1 MSQLRQTNEKKG
13 MRASSVLYLS
23 MFVMGGCGLAYQYTL
38 SKLASDLLGN
48 SVQQWA
54 IVIGVMMFFM
64 GVGSD
69 IQKHTSHHQ
78 LLEKF
83 LFAELVL
90 ALVGAF
96 SPILILQTY
105 GTWPHG
111 FALVQYGLIAIL
123 GTLIGF
129 EIPLLARINEQY
141 VSDLKFN
148 LGGILRMDYIGS
160 LAGALLWV
168 FVLPLFF
175 SITQIPFALGV
186 LSLAAAALAMVYF
199 AQQLE
204 RRSWMLASFIVSAGL
219 LAFGASQVS
228 EWTFHAEQKLYK
240 ERIIFS
246 DSSPYQRVVLTQSK
260 TKDISLYINGNL
272 QFNAFDEYIY
282 HENLVHPAMS
292 VAPSHTRVLILGGGD
307 GLAAR
312 EVLKY
317 PSVEDIVLVD
327 LDPLMTK
334 LARENEHFRA
344 LNQDSLNHAKTI
356 VPTHDAFLDSGSTEI
371 LVRNQNRR
379 HGRDF
384 APQGTVQILNIDA
397 MRFLESVSG
406 YFDVII
412 LDFPDP
418 NSPELAK
425 LYSRRF
431 YELVS
436 QRLAPGGLII
446 QQSTSPVFAKEA
458 FLIIGRTLEAAG
470 FSALPFSDTIPS
482 FGKWG
487 FWLAGHAQFYSAD
500 SLLKRINAVTKL
512 PDGTAYLTPERVR
525 ANFTFGKEELRSEHQ
540 DITTTT
546 SNRIYE
552 YYVKGWERNFL

>member
-1 MSQLRQTNEKKG
+1 MSQASKTSETNPS
-13 MRASSVLYLS
+13 RASSVLYLS

-69 IQKHTSHHQ
+69 IQKHTSDGQ

-83 LFAELVL
+83 IGAELVL

-96 SPILILQTY
+96 SPILILKTY
-105 GTWPHG
+105 GSWPHG
-111 FALVQYGLIAIL
+111 FALVQYGLIAVL

-129 EIPLLARINEQY
+129 EIPLLARINEKY

-168 FVLPLFF
+168 FVLPFFF
-175 SITQIPFALGV
+175 SITQIPFALGA
-186 LSLAAAALAMVYF
+186 LSLAAAALAMLFFVR
-199 AQQLE
+199 QLE
-204 RRSWMLASFIVSAGL
+204 RRAVVLWSFLISGVL
-219 LAFGASQVS
+219 LIFGATQVND
-228 EWTFHAEQKLYK
+228 WTFHAEQKLYK

-246 DSSPYQRVVLTQSK
+246 ESSPYQRVVLTQSK
-260 TKDISLYINGNL
+260 TNDISLFINGNL
-272 QFNAFDEYIY
+272 QFNSFDEHIY

-292 VAPSHTRVLILGGGD
+292 IAPQRKRVLILGGGD

-317 PSVEDIVLVD
+317 PSVEELVLVD
-327 LDPLMTK
+327 LDPLITT
-334 LARENEHFRA
+334 LARKNTHFRA
-344 LNQDSLNHAKTI
+344 LNQDSLNHPHVTVI
-356 VPTHDAFLDSGSTEI
+356 DNDALVDSGSTEMHI
-371 LVRNQNRR
+371 RNQNRR
-379 HGRDF
+379 HGREF
-384 APQGTVQILNIDA
+384 APQGKVKILNLDA
-397 MRFLESVSG
+397 VRFLEQTSG
-406 YFDVII
+406 FFDVII

-425 LYSRRF
+425 LYSLRF
-431 YELVS
+431 YELLS
-436 QRLAPGGLII
+436 RRLTPGGLVI
-446 QQSTSPVFAKEA
+446 QQATSPIFAKEA
-458 FLIIGRTLEAAG
+458 FLVIGRTLHAAG
-470 FSALPFSDTIPS
+470 LAALPISDTVPS
-482 FGKWG
+482 FGRWG
-487 FWLAGHAQFYSAD
+487 FWLAGHEQHYSSE
-500 SLLKRINAVTKL
+500 SLLSRIH
-512 PDGTAYLTPERVR
+512 GTSKIPVPTSYLTVDRMR
-525 ANFTFGKEELRSEHQ
+525 ANVAFGKAELVTPHE

-546 SNRIYE
+546 SNRVYE
-552 YYVKGWERNFL
+552 YYIEGWNRNFF